1 MSGESNEEKLGRALI
16 RLSRGDSAD
25 FAEKTCKKGVA
36 CKGTCIDANKIC
48 RSKPSVTQNASY
60 KSLISSAVKNG
71 SATKVLARTAV
82 TLLAASAIAASASKG
97 GIPRSSRKPGLLNP
111 ETIDVKAQRIN
122 FSESGMTKIAESE
135 YPVLLKL
142 LNETY
147 TDKADSILSAKIE
160 DDGKIIAIAKDG
172 PKKLYVTITQDQIKF
187 QLLNPDVVKPG
198 KSDFSEGGAEPDP
211 VDPLIGLLAEA
222 VGGETASWS
231 ESVLH
236 LLETSGDLVDFAEKI
251 EGLYGNL
258 PAERFRSAMLK
269 AMTAASMAGYLGGKV
284 E

>member
-1 MSGESNEEKLGRALI
+1 MIGQSN
-16 RLSRGDSAD
+16 
-25 FAEKTCKKGVA
+25 AEKNCKKGA
-36 CKGTCIDANKIC
+36 SCKGACIAPNKVC
-48 RSKPSVTQNASY
+48 RTKPSVSQKASY
-60 KSLISSAVKNG
+60 RSLISSAVNNG
-71 SATKVLARTAV
+71 SATKALTKTAV
-82 TLLAASAIAASASKG
+82 TLLAISAIAAGASNGKG
-97 GIPRSSRKPGLLNP
+97 GIPPSSRKPGQLNP

-187 QLLNPDVVKPG
+187 QLLNPEVVKAGKSAG

-211 VDPLIGLLAEA
+211 VDPLIALLAEA
-222 VGGETASWS
+222 VGGETVSWS

-236 LLETSGDLVDFAEKI
+236 LLETSDDLVDFAEKI